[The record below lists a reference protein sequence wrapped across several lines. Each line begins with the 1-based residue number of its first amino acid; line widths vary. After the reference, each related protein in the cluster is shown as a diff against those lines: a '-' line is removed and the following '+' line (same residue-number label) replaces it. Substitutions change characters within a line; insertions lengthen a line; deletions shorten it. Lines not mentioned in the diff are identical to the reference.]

1 MNSVSTA
8 TATLKNCRKKSSRR
22 RKSTSSSIP
31 HAARKSRAKELFFRR
46 LKRRAPERPKSVHSP
61 AMDGKEKS
69 GEKMRQKFRRKLPQA
84 KKNRRKEQ
92 KNPKRYALL
101 FWMAG
106 PVFIVS

>member
-1 MNSVSTA
+1 
-8 TATLKNCRKKSSRR
+8 
-22 RKSTSSSIP
+22 
-31 HAARKSRAKELFFRR
+31 
-46 LKRRAPERPKSVHSP
+46 
-61 AMDGKEKS
+61 MDGKEKS